1 MKELEILV
9 NNLKDYLAK
18 KEIELKQ
25 HSNFNLYT
33 EGALLNRQRD
43 IESFEVATK
52 GCEQNPFHRLDVINN
67 FTKDADTI
75 KSEIDKIFCE
85 TA

>member
-9 NNLKDYLAK
+9 KDLKDHLTS

-25 HSNFNLYT
+25 HPNFSLYT

-43 IESFEVATK
+43 IESFEAATK
-52 GCEQNPFHRLDVINN
+52 DCEQNPFHRSDVINN
-67 FTKDADTI
+67 FKIDAETI
-75 KSEIDKIFCE
+75 KSEIDKTSC
-85 TA
+85 